1 MPEENKAQTLIS
13 VESMINNTN
22 SRLETLTKE
31 IKEHKSML
39 NSILEN
45 SDEYQQLQEEVQK
58 QSKLRNIAKQK
69 VLTKPS
75 ASKAM
80 EDIKDLQ
87 IQIKE
92 AKTALSDYLAQFV
105 NLSGTNQI
113 EGPDGVLRQ
122 IVYTARL
129 VKNKN

>member
-122 IVYTARL
+122 IVYTAKL

>member
-1 MPEENKAQTLIS
+1 MSEENKAQTLLTI
-13 VESMINNTN
+13 ESMINNTN
-22 SRLETLTKE
+22 SRLETLSKE

-39 NSILEN
+39 GSILEN

-69 VLTKPS
+69 VLTNQA

-87 IQIKE
+87 LQIKE

-122 IVYTARL
+122 IVYTAKL